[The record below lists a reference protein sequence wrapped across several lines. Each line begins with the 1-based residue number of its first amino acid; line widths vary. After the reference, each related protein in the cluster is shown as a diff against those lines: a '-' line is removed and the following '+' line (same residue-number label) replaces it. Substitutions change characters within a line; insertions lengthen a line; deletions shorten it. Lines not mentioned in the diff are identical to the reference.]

1 MREVPREGGHEGCH
15 EGGRE
20 EGNVCARAR
29 ALARVERM
37 LERGLSLSYL
47 YTLMRVR
54 SREAQA
60 SREGA
65 PSLSLRLLLV
75 STLSSRVPSSRLAS
89 LLSSLLSHRASPLLT
104 LLLSSLSSSLAILTL
119 LFRHSCAPLLS
130 RLFSPPPTSPSWPSL
145 SLSFANASAWAM
157 CRHARASPVAHTSQ
171 AGSPG
176 TQHRPLLSGKV
187 AR

>member
-1 MREVPREGGHEGCH
+1 M
-15 EGGRE
+15 
-20 EGNVCARAR
+20 CARAR

-75 STLSSRVPSSRLAS
+75 STLSSRHPSLLSP
-89 LLSSLLSHRASPLLT
+89 LSSLLSHRASPLLT